1 MEATE
6 RQESSASMEIEKVA
20 HQCELDG

>member
-6 RQESSASMEIEKVA
+6 RQESSASMEFEKVA
-20 HQCELDG
+20 HQ